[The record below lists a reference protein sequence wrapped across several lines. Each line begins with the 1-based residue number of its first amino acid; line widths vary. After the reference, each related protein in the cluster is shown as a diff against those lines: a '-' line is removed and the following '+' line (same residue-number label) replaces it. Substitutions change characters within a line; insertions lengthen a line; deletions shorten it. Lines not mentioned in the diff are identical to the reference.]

1 MGYGNG
7 QFIFF
12 FTPLLSKPKND
23 TRQEALEK
31 PMVAWT
37 LLFTG
42 IYESWILEKEGDNK
56 EILKDSR

>member
-1 MGYGNG
+1 MGMGNS
-7 QFIFF
+7 FF
-12 FTPLLSKPKND
+12 FFFPLLSKPKND
-23 TRQEALEK
+23 TRQEALGK

-42 IYESWILEKEGDNK
+42 VYESWILEKEGDNK